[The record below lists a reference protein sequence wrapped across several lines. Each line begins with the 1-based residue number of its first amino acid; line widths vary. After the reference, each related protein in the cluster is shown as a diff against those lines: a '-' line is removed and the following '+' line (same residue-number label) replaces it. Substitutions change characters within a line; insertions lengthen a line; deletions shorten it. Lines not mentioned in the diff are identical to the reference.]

1 MNTVLHPL
9 QIHMHKVDG
18 SSETFVQNEEGLIKH
33 ILHEF
38 QPDCIFNRDRVVIAD
53 HHSLTSFP
61 VSQLVRAD
69 LVSEQLSD
77 WMFPPGIV
85 NAVELTEME
94 FRALLQNP
102 ELRDQWNQART
113 PDASVIIFLEVEMA
127 GQSPV
132 FLVMEIADKQFR
144 NQLDTFSTLFSA
156 RTLCFRMRNGGVA
169 ALNLTHLMRITLFP
183 GSHQAPAK
191 AWPAKRSQSPRL
203 KELSRD
209 LDNSGDRPLPAH
221 AVCSTTG

>member
-9 QIHMHKVDG
+9 QIHMYKVDG

-33 ILHEF
+33 ILREF
-38 QPDCIFNRDRVVIAD
+38 QPDSIFNRDQIIIAD
-53 HHSLTSFP
+53 HHSLTSLP

-77 WMFPPGIV
+77 WLFPPGIV
-85 NAVELTEME
+85 NAVELTAME

-102 ELRDQWNQART
+102 ELRDQWNPTHTQ
-113 PDASVIIFLEVEMA
+113 DAPVIVFLEVEMA

-132 FLVMEIADKQFR
+132 FLVTEIAGKQFR
-144 NQLDTFSTLFSA
+144 NQLETVSTLFKA

-169 ALNLTHLMRITLFP
+169 ALHLTHVMRVTLFP
-183 GSHQAPAK
+183 GSHQVPTE
-191 AWPAKRSQSPRL
+191 AWPAERSSSSRL
-203 KELSRD
+203 KAFTRD
-209 LDNSGDRPLPAH
+209 LDNLGDQLSPAH
-221 AVCSTTG
+221 AVRSPAA